1 MTQQRYLWTIAG
13 VLVAGLLLS
22 IAILI
27 ANAAIQADNAP
38 QTPYDGLPRHLTGDD
53 APVLGDVTAP
63 ITLVVF
69 VDFACPHC
77 ADYEATLREF
87 ISTYV
92 RPGKARLEMRVLGGL
107 DPSGSPLAARAALCA
122 TEQNAFWEMQDVLMR
137 LQETH
142 GRSAFSIDRIR
153 EAAERLRL
161 DSEEL
166 VTCANNASSYGDALQ
181 NNVELALT
189 LDVTTL
195 PAILIRQDNS
205 YPEWPVLNGVRLTGQ
220 IPLET
225 LGTIVE
231 AVYAATD

>member
-13 VLVAGLLLS
+13 VLMAGLLLS

-27 ANAAIQADNAP
+27 ANAAIQADNTP

-87 ISTYV
+87 ITTYV

-122 TEQNAFWEMQDVLMR
+122 TEQNAFWEMQDALMR
-137 LQETH
+137 LQKAH

-153 EAAERLRL
+153 EAAEWLRL
-161 DSEEL
+161 DSGDL
-166 VTCANNASSYGDALQ
+166 IACVNNPGSYDETLQ
-181 NNVELALT
+181 TNVEMALT
-189 LDVTTL
+189 LDVSTL
-195 PAILIRQDNS
+195 PAILIRRGSN
-205 YPEWPVLNGVRLTGQ
+205 YPEWPELNGVRLTGQ